1 MVNLFQ
7 ACRTADE
14 AYGIIARYTQEL
26 FPADAGA
33 LYVLN
38 ASRNLVESVAS
49 WGKATVGEQTFNPEE
64 CWALRRGKP
73 HLVEQPDSAMICN
86 HLQRVPLVACLCV
99 PMVAQ
104 GEALGILTL
113 CKCGN
118 NVETKKTAEAVT
130 TFTLPEQQLA
140 ATAAEY
146 FGLALANLKLRETLR
161 RQSVRDPLT
170 GLFNRRYLEETLER
184 EMRRAERVS
193 SSLGVMMLDIDH
205 FKQFNDAFGHAAGDA
220 LLQDLG
226 NFLGRQ
232 VRASDVAC
240 RYGGEEFTL
249 ILPDTSLEVI
259 QQRAEMLRNEIK
271 QVRSLHSGKSLG
283 AVTLSVGVALFPLH
297 GVTSESLLHAADAAL
312 YQAKRAG
319 RDRVVVAETNTIG

>member
-1 MVNLFQ
+1 MLNLFQ

-14 AYGIIARYTQEL
+14 SYGIAAHYTQQL
-26 FPADAGA
+26 FPAAGA

-38 ASRNLVESVAS
+38 PSRNLVESVVS
-49 WGKATVGEQTFNPEE
+49 WGKTTIGEQVFKPDD

-73 HLVEQPDSAMICN
+73 HLIEQANLSMLCE
-86 HLQRVPLVACLCV
+86 HLREVSFTACLCV
-99 PMVAQ
+99 PMMAQ
-104 GEALGILTL
+104 GDALGILTL
-113 CKCGN
+113 CKCSSAAGLGQ
-118 NVETKKTAEAVT
+118 TAGTVGG
-130 TFTLPEQQLA
+130 FTDAEKQLA
-140 ATAAEY
+140 ATAAEH

-161 RQSVRDPLT
+161 RQSVRDSLT

-184 EMRRAERVS
+184 EIHRAERVN
-193 SSLGVMMLDIDH
+193 SSLGVMMLDIDR
-205 FKQFNDAFGHAAGDA
+205 FKHFNDMFGHAAGDA

-319 RDRVVVAETNTIG
+319 RDRVVIAETNTIG